1 MIKKNLENPVP
12 AGGVEWG
19 VAILITSADLKSQ
32 AKSDLARMAKDRGVD
47 GWRSMS
53 KDQLVRAIA
62 KSGAKSSKVV
72 VSRGKATKPVIKVS
86 SRNTVTSAKSITNGK
101 SVGKVGKKT
110 AKTVKQ
116 AELQTKIGAKKAKK
130 LAAEPSKSKKTAP
143 VGKAKIDLRKHSV
156 SKAKQRVAT
165 NGVAHKIVGSRLS
178 IAKPVKKSPVPVEKS
193 KAKLPGVKPAKK
205 QEPPTNP
212 KVLERIRQLQLEKES
227 NRDLAFRPVSI
238 ASTSGGDPTQDTE
251 PKKDRVALIVR
262 DPFWLH
268 ASWDLTRQC
277 IERAKAAMAE
287 QWHTAKPV
295 LRLLRLD
302 GEGTT
307 NTSETV
313 ERDIS
318 IHGGVRN
325 WYVDLDGMPGRFRV
339 LIGYLSSNGR
349 FHTLVKS
356 NIVNT
361 PAPGSADAV
370 DNHWTDIAVDSE
382 KFFALSG
389 GYNSEQ
395 ETGEL
400 QEVFEHRLKRS
411 MGTPALARFGSGAQ
425 SGYGRRDDFHF
436 DMEVELLVFGST
448 VSDAYL
454 TLSGEP
460 IKLNADGTFHMR
472 LPFPDRRQ
480 VLPAV
485 ACSRDG
491 VQQRTIVVAVERN
504 TKVMEPLSSEQEEPA

>member
-1 MIKKNLENPVP
+1 
-12 AGGVEWG
+12 
-19 VAILITSADLKSQ
+19 
-32 AKSDLARMAKDRGVD
+32 MAKDRGVE

-53 KDQLVRAIA
+53 KDQLVQAIT
-62 KSGAKSSKVV
+62 KSNRLTSKNKGAKV
-72 VSRGKATKPVIKVS
+72 KASV
-86 SRNTVTSAKSITNGK
+86 RNTKVQTTPKSTQNGK
-101 SVGKVGKKT
+101 SSSHTSKNSVKNPKT
-110 AKTVKQ
+110 A
-116 AELQTKIGAKKAKK
+116 LAKGKSSLSSAKK
-130 LAAEPSKSKKTAP
+130 LAVDSRSSKKAP
-143 VGKAKIDLRKHSV
+143 AIGKSSESRGKVEVKAKESRSRLKIPV
-156 SKAKQRVAT
+156 T
-165 NGVAHKIVGSRLS
+165 NGVAHREVKQEN
-178 IAKPVKKSPVPVEKS
+178 AKS
-193 KAKLPGVKPAKK
+193 VKPSIKTKSTSPEKPKPKAVKAAKK
-205 QEPPTNP
+205 PELPPTSP

-227 NRDLAFRPVSI
+227 NKDLAFRPVNV
-238 ASTSGGDPTQDTE
+238 ASTSGGDPIQDTE
-251 PKKDRVALIVR
+251 PQRDRVALIVR

-287 QWHTAKPV
+287 HWHTAKPV

-313 ERDIS
+313 ERDIP

-325 WYVDLDGMPGRFRV
+325 WYVDLDGNPGRYRV
-339 LIGYLSSNGR
+339 LIGYVSSNGR

-361 PAPGSADAV
+361 PAPGSSDAV
-370 DNHWTDIAVDSE
+370 DHHWTDIAADSE
-382 KFFALSG
+382 KYFALSG

-425 SGYGRRDDFHF
+425 AGYGRRDDFHF

-448 VSDAYL
+448 VADAYL

-460 IKLNADGTFHMR
+460 IKLNADGTFNMR

-504 TKVMEPLSSEQEEPA
+504 TKVMEPLSSEQEEPS